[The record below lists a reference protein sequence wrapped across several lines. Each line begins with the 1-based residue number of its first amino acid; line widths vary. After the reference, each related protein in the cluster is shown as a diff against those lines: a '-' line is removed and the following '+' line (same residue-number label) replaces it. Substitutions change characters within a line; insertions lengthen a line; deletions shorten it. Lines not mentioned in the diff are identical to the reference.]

1 MAVPNIFN
9 EDDYIVGLFNGAVDD
24 TFKFP
29 THVRIPEPSIVNV
42 LELLKVLW
50 NNYVSDE
57 QWYQVWYQL

>member
-1 MAVPNIFN
+1 VAVPNIFN

-42 LELLKVLW
+42 LALVQIMYSIIKL
-50 NNYVSDE
+50 
-57 QWYQVWYQL
+57 